1 MKVLKFGG
9 SSLKDA
15 DILKNLFDIVIKE
28 SATDRLAVV
37 VSASGKTT
45 DRLIKAA
52 ELAFDKN
59 ESFRDEISALENHH
73 VQLAKKVVSI
83 IRQSHVLSQIK
94 KLFNELENI
103 LEGIFLINDLS
114 PKSLDK
120 IVSFGELLSSTLVA
134 EALSESLPDTV
145 RKDSRELIV
154 TNNLFTQAVVNFEQT
169 NANIKTYFDQTK
181 NRVTILPGFIA
192 ATAKGET
199 TTLGRGGS
207 DYTAA
212 IIAAAYQADVL
223 EIWTDVS
230 GMFTANPALV
240 KQAYPIPEISYQ
252 EALELSHFGAK
263 VLYPPTVQPVLEKK
277 IPIAIKNTYAP
288 EEAGTLIHKNANDKL
303 KPVRGIS
310 HVDKIALLTLEGS
323 GMVGIPGFSK
333 RLFETLFHEK
343 INVIFITQAS
353 SEHSICLGI
362 NESDAIRAKEAVD
375 EAFVYERSLHKIEPL
390 KLEKNLSILALVG
403 DRMKNH
409 QGISGKMFSALGQN
423 NVNIRAI
430 AQGASENNISAVID
444 NKDVVKALNTLH
456 ETFFETQIVQL
467 NLFICGVGN
476 VGSKLLQQIEKQR
489 QYLIDNL
496 HLNIQ
501 VAGMSNSKKM
511 VFDKD
516 GISLDNWKEVLAKG
530 EDSSPK
536 TFYENVKKINL
547 RNSVF
552 VDNTASDVIAD
563 MYGYYLKNSIGVVTC
578 NKVASSSKLENYRE
592 LKRLS
597 RKYNAPFLF
606 ETNVGA
612 GLPVINTLNNLVA
625 SGDQIHS
632 IQAILSGSLNFVFNN
647 FAPGKSFTDVVR
659 QAQAEGYTEP
669 DPKIDLSG
677 VDVLRKILIL
687 ARESGYA
694 LEAEDVENVSFL
706 PEEALQT
713 DNVAD
718 FYKALEKNEAH
729 FENLLQN
736 ALKKGCKLKYVATFD
751 NGKAKVGL
759 QEIPSD
765 HPFYDIAGKDNIVLF
780 YTGRY
785 NEQPLIVKGAGAGA
799 DVTASGIFGDIIRIK
814 K

>member
-15 DILKNLFDIVIKE
+15 DILKNLFDIVLKE
-28 SATDRLAVV
+28 SENSRLAVV

-52 ELAFDKN
+52 ELAYDKN

-94 KLFNELENI
+94 KLFNDLENI
-103 LEGIFLINDLS
+103 LEGIYLINDLS

-120 IVSFGELLSSTLVA
+120 IVSFGELLSSTIVA
-134 EALSESLPDTV
+134 EALSESLPDTI

-154 TNNLFTQAVVNFEQT
+154 TNNQFTQAVVNFEQT

-192 ATAKGET
+192 ATTKGET

-263 VLYPPTVQPVLEKK
+263 VLYPPTVQPVLQKK

-288 EEAGTLIHKNANDKL
+288 EETGTLIHKNANDL
-303 KPVRGIS
+303 FKPVRGIS

-333 RLFETLFHEK
+333 RLFETLFQEK

-362 NESDAIRAKEAVD
+362 NESDAHRAKDAVD

-444 NKDVVKALNTLH
+444 NRDVVKALNTLH
-456 ETFFETQIVQL
+456 ETFFETQIVQ
-467 NLFICGVGN
+467 
-476 VGSKLLQQIEKQR
+476 
-489 QYLIDNL
+489 
-496 HLNIQ
+496 
-501 VAGMSNSKKM
+501 
-511 VFDKD
+511 
-516 GISLDNWKEVLAKG
+516 
-530 EDSSPK
+530 
-536 TFYENVKKINL
+536 
-547 RNSVF
+547 
-552 VDNTASDVIAD
+552 
-563 MYGYYLKNSIGVVTC
+563 
-578 NKVASSSKLENYRE
+578 
-592 LKRLS
+592 
-597 RKYNAPFLF
+597 
-606 ETNVGA
+606 
-612 GLPVINTLNNLVA
+612 
-625 SGDQIHS
+625 
-632 IQAILSGSLNFVFNN
+632 
-647 FAPGKSFTDVVR
+647 
-659 QAQAEGYTEP
+659 
-669 DPKIDLSG
+669 
-677 VDVLRKILIL
+677 
-687 ARESGYA
+687 
-694 LEAEDVENVSFL
+694 
-706 PEEALQT
+706 
-713 DNVAD
+713 
-718 FYKALEKNEAH
+718 
-729 FENLLQN
+729 
-736 ALKKGCKLKYVATFD
+736 
-751 NGKAKVGL
+751 
-759 QEIPSD
+759 
-765 HPFYDIAGKDNIVLF
+765 
-780 YTGRY
+780 
-785 NEQPLIVKGAGAGA
+785 
-799 DVTASGIFGDIIRIK
+799 
-814 K
+814 